1 MRALVVL
8 TQPPLPEGGA
18 PGKTA
23 VGLLRGL
30 REHGVDVRAV
40 AARRGSSV
48 AGDVPADLPVE
59 LVDVEPPGPW
69 EARLGRVRR
78 PVGELAG
85 AFAERVRA
93 EAREADVLHL
103 EETETVWAGDGVALP
118 SLSATSIEAAGA
130 LVAETGS

>member
-1 MRALVVL
+1 RFTQGADHDRERWVRHAGDLSRGMSHDPRRMRTLVVL

-30 REHGVDVRAV
+30 REHGVEVRAV

-48 AGDVPADLPVE
+48 AGEVPADLPVE

-69 EARLGRVRR
+69 EARLPRARR
-78 PVGELAG
+78 PG
-85 AFAERVRA
+85 R
-93 EAREADVLHL
+93 
-103 EETETVWAGDGVALP
+103 GVAGGGRP
-118 SLSATSIEAAGA
+118 GRARGGAG
-130 LVAETGS
+130 GGG